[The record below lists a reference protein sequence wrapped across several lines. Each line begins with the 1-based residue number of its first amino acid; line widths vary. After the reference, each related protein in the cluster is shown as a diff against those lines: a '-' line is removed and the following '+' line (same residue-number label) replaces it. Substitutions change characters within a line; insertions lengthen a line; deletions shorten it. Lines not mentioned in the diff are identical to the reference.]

1 VFGIN
6 PWSAKAHQEFRK
18 KFQFPFPLLV
28 DEGQKVGNRYGTK
41 FLMVIRTVYLIGPDG
56 RILYSKR
63 GKPDPAE
70 VLAAAA

>member
-1 VFGIN
+1 MFGIN

-28 DEGQKVGNRYGTK
+28 DEGQKVGSRYGTK

-56 RILYSKR
+56 RIRYSKR